1 MVADMFALRL
11 IGFAAIGLAVVGGI
25 FSISV
30 DLFYITP
37 ALTLL
42 VSGVVF
48 LALDAMLVKLDKI
61 HGALVAS
68 QQGPTSSS
76 KVSKPPVD
84 TSVAS
89 RNGIQ
94 LQQKGDAY
102 VARGLTFKSIDEFY
116 DWADTQ

>member
-1 MVADMFALRL
+1 MIALRL
-11 IGFAAIGLAVVGGI
+11 IGLAAIGFSMVGVVL
-25 FSISV
+25 SISV
-30 DLFYITP
+30 DPFYVTP
-37 ALTLL
+37 SLTLF

-68 QQGPTSSS
+68 QQGPISSS
-76 KVSKPPVD
+76 NVTRPPVD

-94 LQQKGDAY
+94 LQKKGDAY

-116 DWADTQ
+116 AWADTQ